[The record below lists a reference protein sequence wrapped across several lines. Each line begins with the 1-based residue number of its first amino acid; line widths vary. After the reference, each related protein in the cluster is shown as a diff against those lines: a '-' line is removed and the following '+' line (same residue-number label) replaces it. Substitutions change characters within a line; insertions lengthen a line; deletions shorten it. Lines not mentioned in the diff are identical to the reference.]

1 MCVSLNVIF
10 SILLGKIFE
19 NENHLH
25 LERKPGNMTNIHR
38 ALMMNTP
45 QQPAHIS
52 VRSRMVASFKFVAYK
67 PSTPSSSFGVLG
79 FLLAGVS

>member
-1 MCVSLNVIF
+1 MG
-10 SILLGKIFE
+10 ILQMMMSAAFA
-19 NENHLH
+19 NENKTHLQM
-25 LERKPGNMTNIHR
+25 LLMSCRMTNIRR
-38 ALMMNTP
+38 ALMMKIP